1 MTPPL
6 EDVPARTL
14 ASGAMKRLVYQL
26 RTEGEGAG
34 RDGFAIGLGILV
46 GCLPVFGLHLALCW
60 VLGRAFG
67 LNRLKMY
74 LAANI
79 SNPFVAPVLLFGEIQ
94 IGAWLRR
101 GAVHPLSVDAIRQ
114 VSPWSFG
121 ADLLIGSVAVGCAL
135 GGVFGALTW
144 ATTRDRDRD
153 PAFADLVR
161 RASDRYLAGGI
172 TAWEFARGKMRG
184 DPLYRMVIAG
194 GVLPSGG
201 TLVDVGCGQ
210 GLMLALLVEAA
221 RRPQTPTGPPSH
233 PPPIFDSLIG
243 IELRPRIAALARR
256 ALGGEATIVEGDA
269 RDYLPGDCRAVLL
282 FDVLHLVPAADQ
294 DSLLRTLGH
303 ALAHDGVMVIREA
316 DAGAGWTFTA
326 VRWGNRLKA
335 LAVGRWSQTFHFRSR
350 AEWTA
355 LFEAAGFD
363 VAAADASAG
372 TPFGN
377 VLYVLT
383 RPRRGSA

>member
-1 MTPPL
+1 
-6 EDVPARTL
+6 
-14 ASGAMKRLVYQL
+14 MKRLVYQL

-34 RDGFAIGLGILV
+34 RDGWAIGLGILV
-46 GCLPVFGLHLALCW
+46 GCLPVYGLHLALCW
-60 VLGRAFG
+60 VLGRGFG

-79 SNPFVAPVLLFGEIQ
+79 SNPFVAPALLFSEIQ

-101 GAVHPLSVDAIRQ
+101 GAVHPLSVDAVRQ

-121 ADLLIGSVAVGCAL
+121 ADLAIGSVVLGSAL
-135 GGVFGALTW
+135 GGLLGFLTW
-144 ATTRDRDRD
+144 AMTRGRDAD

-161 RASDRYLAGGI
+161 RASDRYLASGI

-184 DPLYRMVIAG
+184 DPLYRMVLAG

-221 RRPQTPTGPPSH
+221 RGGATAAPTSRVPG
-233 PPPIFDSLIG
+233 FDTLIG

-256 ALGGEATIVEGDA
+256 ALGSEATIIEGDV
-269 RDYLPGDCRAVLL
+269 RDHTPGGCRAVLF
-282 FDVLHLVPAADQ
+282 FDVLHLMPPADQ
-294 DSLLRTLGH
+294 ESLLFALEK
-303 ALAHDGVMVIREA
+303 ALASDGVMVVREA
-316 DAGAGWTFTA
+316 DAGAGRMFTA

-335 LAVGRWSQTFHFRSR
+335 LAVGRWSQTFHFRSHP
-350 AEWTA
+350 EWTA

-363 VAAADASAG
+363 VAANDASAG

>member
-1 MTPPL
+1 
-6 EDVPARTL
+6 
-14 ASGAMKRLVYQL
+14 MKRLVYQL

-34 RDGFAIGLGILV
+34 RDGLAIGLGILV

-79 SNPFVAPVLLFGEIQ
+79 SNPFMAPLLLFSEIQ

-101 GAVHPLSVDAIRQ
+101 GAVHPLSIDAVRQ

-121 ADLLIGSVAVGCAL
+121 ADLAIGSVVLGCAL
-135 GGVFGALTW
+135 GGLLGLLTW
-144 ATTRDRDRD
+144 AMSRGREPD

-161 RASDRYLAGGI
+161 RASDRYLASGI

-184 DPLYRMVIAG
+184 DPLYSMVLTG

-210 GLMLALLVEAA
+210 GLMLALLAEAA
-221 RRPQTPTGPPSH
+221 LGDSTATGLRPNLPV
-233 PPPIFDSLIG
+233 FDSLIG

-269 RDYLPGDCRAVLL
+269 RDHAPMGSRAVLF
-282 FDVLHLVPAADQ
+282 FDVLHLMPATDQ
-294 DSLLRTLGH
+294 QNLLRAFGN
-303 ALAHDGVMVIREA
+303 ALAPDGVIVIREA
-316 DAGAGWTFTA
+316 DAGAGWAFTA

-335 LAVGRWSQTFHFRSR
+335 LAVGRWSQTFHFRGR
-350 AEWTA
+350 AEWTT
-355 LFEAAGFD
+355 LFEAAGFEV
-363 VAAADASAG
+363 VAKDASAG

-383 RPRRGSA
+383 RPRLGLTRPRRGSA